1 MALGRPIINYRSML
15 LDSEADYRIK
25 RRTST
30 SISLFC
36 AHLVVGFSWSVSSV
50 GER

>member
-25 RRTST
+25 LERRT